1 MRGPHTTVG
10 ALKLGRSLTSGLLEH
25 YRLYNQGV
33 YITLPGIT
41 IVFQYSSLGQ
51 SFVHVN
57 IYRYFFCILAGAGA
71 LNEDMFTKSF
81 DQVPK
86 INVSMMKSDV

>member
-1 MRGPHTTVG
+1 MQF
-10 ALKLGRSLTSGLLEH
+10 S
-25 YRLYNQGV
+25 LYNQGV

-41 IVFQYSSLGQ
+41 IVFRYGTLGQ

-57 IYRYFFCILAGAGA
+57 INRYFFCILAGAGA

>member
-1 MRGPHTTVG
+1 M
-10 ALKLGRSLTSGLLEH
+10 L
-25 YRLYNQGV
+25 
-33 YITLPGIT
+33 
-41 IVFQYSSLGQ
+41 QYGTLGQ

-57 IYRYFFCILAGAGA
+57 INKSLFCILAGAGA

-86 INVSMMKSDV
+86 INVSMAKSDV